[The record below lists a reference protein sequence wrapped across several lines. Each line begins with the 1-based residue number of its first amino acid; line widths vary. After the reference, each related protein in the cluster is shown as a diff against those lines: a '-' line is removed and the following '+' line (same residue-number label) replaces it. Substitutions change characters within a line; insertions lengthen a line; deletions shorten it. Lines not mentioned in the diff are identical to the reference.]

1 MHSLDNARDAQRE
14 TMLSRIHRSA
24 ETQFGRDHDF
34 VAIRDLE
41 DFRRAVP
48 ISSYE
53 SFAPYIDKEIRGETN
68 ALLPRSEKI
77 LALACTTGSA
87 GTPKVLPI
95 TRTWLREYRKAW
107 ELWGVKAVMDHMK
120 IVTTRWLQLS
130 GPAHVSWAENGM
142 PVGMVSAVTVRLQN
156 PMLKLFR
163 AFYITPFDTGD
174 IANSVDRNYT
184 ILRLT
189 MGYKVG
195 FILTIT
201 PANLIHLAEVSNERR
216 QDLIRDLH
224 DGTLSR
230 DIVLDPKFRARIDR
244 RLRVRQPKRARELEQ
259 IIERTGTLYPKDYW
273 PLEVIGCWIGGTVG
287 YQSSRLA
294 EYYGT
299 VPPRDLGYISTE
311 GRHTIPL
318 GDRSVDGVL
327 YPYGAYYEFA
337 AAGDGSGPYRR
348 TLEAHQLD
356 VGCDY
361 SPIISTSNGLY
372 RYDLGDVVRCKG
384 FIGQSPILEFLH
396 KTAQYSDMEGEK
408 ISGYQIALAVESAFR
423 QLELAPE
430 LVSALPTRG
439 DREPSYYAILTDSDA
454 LRDDSIARQF
464 LAALDQSLA
473 TMNVMYR
480 GKRADASIGAPR
492 LLRLARGSWSRHIE
506 TAGRQRGTGDTQ
518 HKHPVLL
525 PQGTWPEGIILVD
538 ALAIDSDI
546 PSRPHDMAGV
556 RTRAT
561 SPPRQHPV

>member
-1 MHSLDNARDAQRE
+1 
-14 TMLSRIHRSA
+14 
-24 ETQFGRDHDF
+24 
-34 VAIRDLE
+34 
-41 DFRRAVP
+41 
-48 ISSYE
+48 
-53 SFAPYIDKEIRGETN
+53 
-68 ALLPRSEKI
+68 
-77 LALACTTGSA
+77 
-87 GTPKVLPI
+87 
-95 TRTWLREYRKAW
+95 
-107 ELWGVKAVMDHMK
+107 
-120 IVTTRWLQLS
+120 
-130 GPAHVSWAENGM
+130 M
-142 PVGMVSAVTVRLQN
+142 PVGMVSAVTVRYQN
-156 PMLKLFR
+156 PVLKFFR

-189 MGYKVG
+189 MEHKVG

-201 PANLIHLAEVSNERR
+201 PANLIRLAEVSNERR

-273 PLEVIGCWIGGTVG
+273 PLEVIGCWLGGTVG
-287 YQSSRLA
+287 YQSSRLS
-294 EYYGT
+294 EYYGD
-299 VPPRDLGYISTE
+299 VPARDLGYISTE

-318 GDRSVDGVL
+318 GDRSIDGVL
-327 YPYGAYYEFA
+327 YPHGAYYEFA
-337 AAGDGSGPYRR
+337 ASGDDSGPDRR
-348 TLEAHQLD
+348 TIEAHQLE

-396 KTAQYSDMEGEK
+396 KTALYSDMEGEK
-408 ISGYQIALAVESAFR
+408 ISGHQIALAVESAFG
-423 QLELAPE
+423 QLELTPD

-439 DREPSYYAILTDSDA
+439 DRGPSYYGILTDSDA
-454 LRDDSIARQF
+454 LRDDSLARRF

-492 LLRLARGSWSRHIE
+492 LLRLSRGSWSRHTE
-506 TAGRQRGTGDTQ
+506 TVGRQRGTGDTQ

-525 PQGTWPEGIILVD
+525 PEGAWPEGIILLDVV
-538 ALAIDSDI
+538 AIDEPYSDI
-546 PSRPHDMAGV
+546 PSRPHDTAGV
-556 RTRAT
+556 QLRAAWL
-561 SPPRQHPV
+561 PRQNPV